1 MFSRS
6 SCCTDSFLCASNK
19 DSKYLD
25 TELLSCHTSILQF
38 SRNNF
43 LLQRTHR
50 NCIFSKWL
58 AGFFLSSS
66 LILVQQTGLHCHN
79 LFLVMP
85 QRDWKDTWLTSC
97 THIYAIYTLNATC
110 FKSTND
116 EKILHVLLYDK
127 KMTFHSSICSALTL
141 ILSALF
147 KPSIFPI
154 FKYSQ
159 SSMSCLRTVRQE
171 MRVITQ
177 KPKLLSL
184 CPSHSSQLPYR
195 CTNALKNMHICTQTP
210 RRPKDLY
217 SPGHNRP

>member
-1 MFSRS
+1 MTCR
-6 SCCTDSFLCASNK
+6 
-19 DSKYLD
+19 
-25 TELLSCHTSILQF
+25 
-38 SRNNF
+38 
-43 LLQRTHR
+43 
-50 NCIFSKWL
+50 
-58 AGFFLSSS
+58 FFLSSS

-97 THIYAIYTLNATC
+97 THIHAIYTLNATC